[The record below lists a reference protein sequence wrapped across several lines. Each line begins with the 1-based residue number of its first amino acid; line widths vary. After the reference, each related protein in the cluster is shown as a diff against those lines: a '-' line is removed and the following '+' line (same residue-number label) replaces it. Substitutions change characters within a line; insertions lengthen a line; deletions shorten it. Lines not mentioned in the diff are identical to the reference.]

1 MWGLESL
8 GIPFN
13 ADGSITVP
21 FWAACVAAGLVVVL
35 FVLALVRT
43 GLAGTLVFLALIG
56 FGGWAI
62 WSWMEYDRTAERRM
76 LETRLSTLETL
87 AMAPGSSLACL
98 DGVGG
103 ETVEGA
109 CERSVFATPEA
120 AASAVSYTVSR
131 LTLLNDALSF
141 AGRRDPAFEL
151 TLDGLRNGLELD
163 RFGVVAHV
171 LSVKKNCSADRCDAL
186 RAFRDAGRIRA
197 NMKDHT
203 FDTHLARAAPA
214 WGTRPVART
223 EGGTEQTAG
232 RGTPLPPGYNLP
244 SSSSIPP
251 VSIMANE
258 PAATPAPPPQAAPT
272 PPRRSPPAR
281 PAQRERAP
289 QTNTA
294 NPPVQL
300 APSTRV
306 Q

>member
-56 FGGWAI
+56 FGGWAV
-62 WSWMEYDRTAERRM
+62 WSWTEYDRTAERRV
-76 LETRLSTLETL
+76 LETRLSTLEAL

-109 CERSVFATPEA
+109 CERGVFATPEA
-120 AASAVSYTVSR
+120 AASAVSYTSSR
-131 LTLLNDALSF
+131 LTLLNDALGF
-141 AGRRDPAFEL
+141 AARRDPAFEL
-151 TLDGLRNGLELD
+151 ALDNLRAGLELD
-163 RFGVVAHV
+163 RFGVVAH
-171 LSVKKNCSADRCDAL
+171 LLTVKKNCSADRCDAL

-197 NMKDHT
+197 NMKENT
-203 FDTHLARAAPA
+203 FDSHLARAAPA

-223 EGGTEQTAG
+223 DGGADQTTG
-232 RGTPLPPGYNLP
+232 RAPLPPGYNLP

-258 PAATPAPPPQAAPT
+258 PTAAPPPPQAAPSP

-281 PAQRERAP
+281 PALRERAP